1 MDEKVPKKQNL
12 LSRIV
17 ALFLTVCLI
26 LGGVVLVVYRDRL
39 NLDALRRLLEY
50 RHLQTS
56 QTGEAVPFSHAGG
69 KQMSIAYLKSGVLTA
84 SSTGVRYYSVS
95 GDLYVEEVMNME
107 HPVLHSVGDIG
118 VAYDAGGK
126 TLFVFRDRAE
136 VFQLELEGSGD
147 LLSAR
152 VNENGWLVVTAQ
164 ESGYKGAVTV
174 YDSSYTRKMIQI
186 NLSSTF
192 IVDAA
197 ISPDNKTVAVVTMN
211 QEAGA
216 FQSQVWFYP
225 IDAKEPSAIVNLGN
239 KVALDLDYEDDTLW
253 VLGESSV
260 TIIGK
265 NGETSNTYS
274 LGRDYL
280 KGASLDGDGFAL
292 LLLGR
297 YRSGS
302 ANRAV
307 TIGADGTELGSMAIT
322 SSALAQSA
330 AGRYIGLLSGDEL
343 SIYTWDFT
351 PYSSITQTGNARY
364 LSLSDDG
371 STMLANAQHIW
382 LYLPQ

>member
-1 MDEKVPKKQNL
+1 MDEKAPKKQNF

-17 ALFLTVCLI
+17 ALLLTCCLL
-26 LGGVVLVVYRDRL
+26 LGGVALVVYRDHL
-39 NLDALRRLLEY
+39 NLDALRRFLEY

-69 KQMSIAYLKSGVLTA
+69 KQMSIAYLNSGVLTA
-84 SSTGVRYYSVS
+84 SSTGVRYYAVS
-95 GDLYVEEVMNME
+95 GDLYAEEVLNME
-107 HPVLHSVGDIG
+107 HPVLQSAGDTG

-126 TLFVFRDRAE
+126 NLLVFRDRTE
-136 VFQLELEGSGD
+136 VFQLELEGNGD

-197 ISPDNKTVAVVTMN
+197 ISPDNKMVAVVTMN

-216 FQSQVWFYP
+216 FQSQVRFYP

-239 KVALDLDYEDDTLW
+239 RVVLDLDYEDQTLW

-260 TIIGK
+260 TIIGE
-265 NGETSNTYS
+265 NGATSNTYS

-280 KGASLDGDGFAL
+280 KGASLGGDGFAL

-307 TIGADGTELGSMAIT
+307 TIGADGTELASMTIT
-322 SSALAQSA
+322 STALAQSA
-330 AGRYIGLLSGDEL
+330 AGRYVGLLSGDEL
-343 SIYTWDFT
+343 SVYTWDFT
-351 PYSSITQTGNARY
+351 PYSHLTQTGNARY

-371 STMLANAQHIW
+371 SAMLANAQHIW

>member
-1 MDEKVPKKQNL
+1 MDEKEAPKKQNL
-12 LSRIV
+12 LSRML
-17 ALFLTVCLI
+17 ALLLTCCLL
-26 LGGVVLVVYRDRL
+26 LGGVAVVVYRDYL
-39 NLDALRRLLEY
+39 NLDALRRFLEY

-69 KQMSIAYLKSGVLTA
+69 KQMSIAYLESGVLTA
-84 SSTGVRYYSVS
+84 SSTGVRYYSIS
-95 GDLYVEEVMNME
+95 GDLYAEEVLNME
-107 HPVLHSVGDIG
+107 HPVLQSAGNTG

-126 TLFVFRDRAE
+126 NLLVFRERE
-136 VFQLELEGSGD
+136 MVFQLELEGNGD

-152 VNENGWLVVTAQ
+152 VNRNGWLVVTAQ
-164 ESGYKGAVTV
+164 ESGYKGSVTV
-174 YDSSYTRKMIQI
+174 YDNSYTRKMIQI

-197 ISPDNKTVAVVTMN
+197 ISPDNKMVAVVTMN

-239 KVALDLDYEDDTLW
+239 RVVLDLDYEDGTLW
-253 VLGESSV
+253 VLEESSL
-260 TIIGK
+260 TIIGG
-265 NGETSNTYS
+265 NGATSNTYS

-280 KGASLDGDGFAL
+280 KGASLGGDGFAL

-307 TIGADGTELGSMAIT
+307 TIGEDGTELASMTIT
-322 SSALAQSA
+322 STALAQSA
-330 AGRYIGLLSGDEL
+330 AGRYVALLSGDAL
-343 SIYTWDFT
+343 SIYTWEFT
-351 PYSSITQTGNARY
+351 PYSDLTQTGNARY
-364 LSLSDDG
+364 LSLSADG
-371 STMLANAQHIW
+371 SAMLANAQQLW
-382 LYLPQ
+382 LYLP